1 MELCSLNDA
10 FGLMSEPNNG
20 CKDNTGIVESRKH
33 DRKKAKK
40 CRGPPLNYI
49 NSEMS
54 MANVGTPDPDRPAVK
69 AMEPVPALNNATG
82 LREHAPVDQDW
93 GTTESFVGESNEGD
107 IAKIMNV
114 VQGVNKLQSS
124 SKPSYFGASPNDSP
138 GSPVPKSKSGK
149 LEGFQDKAAPF
160 VNTIGQDSAMLDHDF
175 TAEAV
180 KWQDKKRNLNNYN
193 SRPTYGLLTPDLT
206 DQESAALPPPEI
218 AMNWRQGGLPGGQSQ
233 FFNRGLNNTADTST
247 NNNKPSKQDLI
258 DKQEMLK
265 RMDHILSR
273 LDDMQY
279 VNQENAQKEVLLFIM
294 TGLGVLFVM
303 DMACRAATRL

>member
-1 MELCSLNDA
+1 
-10 FGLMSEPNNG
+10 
-20 CKDNTGIVESRKH
+20 
-33 DRKKAKK
+33 
-40 CRGPPLNYI
+40 
-49 NSEMS
+49 MS
-54 MANVGTPDPDRPAVK
+54 MANVGTPDPDRPAMK

-93 GTTESFVGESNEGD
+93 GTTEPFVGESNEGD

-138 GSPVPKSKSGK
+138 GSPVPKSKSGRM
-149 LEGFQDKAAPF
+149 EGFQDKAAPF
-160 VNTIGQDSAMLDHDF
+160 TNTIGQDSAMLNHDF
-175 TAEAV
+175 TTEAAQ
-180 KWQDKKRNLNNYN
+180 WQNKKKELTNFN

-206 DQESAALPPPEI
+206 DQESAALPPPEV
-218 AMNWRQGGLPGGQSQ
+218 ATNWRQGGLPGGQSQ
-233 FFNRGLNNTADTST
+233 FFNRGLNNTADTSA
-247 NNNKPSKQDLI
+247 NQPSKKDAM
-258 DKQEMLK
+258 DKQEMLRK
-265 RMDHILSR
+265 MDHILSR

-303 DMACRAATRL
+303 DMACRVVTRL